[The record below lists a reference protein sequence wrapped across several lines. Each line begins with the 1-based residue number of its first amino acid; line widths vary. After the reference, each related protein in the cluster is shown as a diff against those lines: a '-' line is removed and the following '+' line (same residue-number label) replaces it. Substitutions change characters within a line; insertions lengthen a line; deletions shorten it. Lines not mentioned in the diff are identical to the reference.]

1 MRPYPQHL
9 IAYPGALAAALVPGR
24 KHRGPSLFS
33 SVRHPL
39 AALVVFVILLAWA
52 CIPIAWFLAVTA
64 GWALWVLAVT
74 LGWLATAPFIRAPHP
89 VQESSP

>member
-1 MRPYPQHL
+1 MKPYPSHL
-9 IAYPGALAAALVPGR
+9 VRYPERLAGALVPSKR
-24 KHRGPSLFS
+24 HNGPGLFA

-39 AALVVFVILLAWA
+39 AALVVFAILLAWA

-74 LGWLATAPFIRAPHP
+74 IGWACTAPFGSRK
-89 VQESSP
+89 